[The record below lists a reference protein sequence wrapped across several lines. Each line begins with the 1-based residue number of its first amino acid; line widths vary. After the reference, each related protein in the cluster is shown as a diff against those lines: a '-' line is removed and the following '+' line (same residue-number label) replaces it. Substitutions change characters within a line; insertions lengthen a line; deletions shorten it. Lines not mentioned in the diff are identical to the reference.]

1 MSVFVFKY
9 LLSMVEASSRK
20 GSGTWLEF
28 GQRENLCQNQG
39 LREDCTW
46 LATGANKSLQ
56 IWFLRL
62 NILKVGRVSEVS
74 RKVGENQHL
83 GSNVEGTNT
92 RSQLCKTFLL
102 LIPVYSPHLPLNKT

>member
-1 MSVFVFKY
+1 MGSIEFSQAGTLRLGSSWGCSLELFETISVFVFKY

-28 GQRENLCQNQG
+28 GQRENLYQNQG
-39 LREDCTW
+39 SREDCTW

-62 NILKVGRVSEVS
+62 DILKVGRVYEVS
-74 RKVGENQHL
+74 
-83 GSNVEGTNT
+83 
-92 RSQLCKTFLL
+92 
-102 LIPVYSPHLPLNKT
+102 